1 MKKKYIIY
9 GLLIGACSFYSCEK
23 FFEVDTSD
31 ILLDENYVGE
41 ANELYSGYIGV
52 ASKMQAI
59 ADQTIFLSDLRSDFL
74 EPTQNAPQ
82 DLWDIY
88 NFKETRGN
96 EFANPSPYYD
106 LIVNANNYIDKVVK
120 YRKENPKV
128 IEESDYRALIS
139 GAIRFKV
146 WTYLT
151 VGKLYGKVAYFDNPN
166 LKLDDI
172 GTIPMITLDE
182 LIPKLLSLMESG
194 VDGVN
199 GLYETN
205 WANILFP
212 GVPTNQQDLVWNMI
226 CPSPMPLLI
235 ELQLWAGQYE
245 KVVANGMNFIYDN
258 GSARYKVSS
267 DDYNGEAIQ
276 VFTRDPITRT
286 RVLINIVPYDYERNQ
301 TNRLIKYFSN
311 TPPSVY
317 YLRPSQVSMDRY
329 ARQLRADGL
338 NLGDQYRGENFT
350 YFFQNGDWVVRKYS
364 RDRETPS
371 EIYKNNVHVTIYRDV
386 DVHFAVIEALNHLSL
401 FAEAEALLNNGISTY
416 QDLNVGNLRYPF
428 ADPLQTTPLR
438 RNWGIRRRVNM
449 SAVYP
454 AGIAKPGE
462 GSTAADTTAYKK
474 ALDKLIVEETLLE
487 SSGEAKPFF
496 SMVRIA
502 KRWQD
507 NSIVADIVSKKYG
520 GREEEIRSYLMDE
533 NNWFIKYPLN

>member
-1 MKKKYIIY
+1 MRKKYIVY
-9 GLLIGACSFYSCEK
+9 GLLIGICSLSSCKK
-23 FFEVDTSD
+23 FFEVDTND
-31 ILLDENYVGE
+31 ILLEENYVGE

-88 NFKETRGN
+88 NFKESRGN

-106 LIVNANNYIDKVVK
+106 LIVNANNYIDKVVQ

-151 VGKLYGKVAYFDNPN
+151 IGKLYGKAAYFDNPN
-166 LKLDDI
+166 LTLEDI
-172 GTIPMITLDE
+172 GAIPMITLDE
-182 LIPKLLSLMESG
+182 LIPRLLSLMESG

-212 GVPTNQQDLVWNMI
+212 GIPTNQQDLVWNMI

-235 ELQLWAGQYE
+235 ELQLWAGQYD

-258 GSARYKVSS
+258 GSGRYKISS
-267 DDYNGEAIQ
+267 DDYNAEWIQ

-311 TPPSVY
+311 IPPSVY

-350 YFFQNGDWVVRKYS
+350 YFLQNGDWVVRKYS

-371 EIYKNNVHVTIYRDV
+371 EIYKNNVHVTIYRDA
-386 DVHFAVIEALNHLSL
+386 DVHFFVIEALNHLSL
-401 FAEAEALLNNGISTY
+401 FAEAEALLNSGISTY
-416 QDLNVGNLRYPF
+416 QDLNAGNLRDPF
-428 ADPLQTTPLR
+428 ADPLQTAPLR

-454 AGIAKPGE
+454 AGIAKPGQ

-496 SMVRIA
+496 AMVRIA

-507 NSIVADIVSKKYG
+507 NSIVADIVSKKYS
-520 GREEEIRSYLMDE
+520 GREEEIRNYLMTE
-533 NNWFIKYPLN
+533 SNWFINYPLD